1 MAAKF
6 FGSQYNSNVG
16 YCDFDFHSVIYTA
29 GDKNI
34 LYSLVRKIISV
45 SLVSLDN
52 ETCVVYSND
61 GSAQSGVGNYVV
73 QSLTINGIK
82 RSLPTASVFT
92 ETRETLSDLI
102 QNTLDILSAS
112 CNHKYSSKEILE
124 KITFIM
130 TDSTAHN
137 IGVMEKVCLWR
148 FQKLLSYFLSL

>member
-1 MAAKF
+1 MCIATKF
-6 FGSQYNSNVG
+6 FGSWYNSNVG
-16 YCDFDFHSVIYTA
+16 YCDFHFHSLIYTA

-45 SLVSLDN
+45 SLHN

-92 ETRETLSDLI
+92 ETRKTLSDLI

-112 CNHKYSSKEILE
+112 CNQKYLSKEILE
-124 KITFIM
+124 KITSIM
-130 TDSTAHN
+130 TDSSAHN
-137 IGVMEKVCLWR
+137 IGVMEKVCLCR
-148 FQKLLSYFLSL
+148 F

>member
-112 CNHKYSSKEILE
+112 CNHKNSSKEILE
-124 KITFIM
+124 KINFIM

-137 IGVMEKVCLWR
+137 IGVIEKVSLWR
-148 FQKLLSYFLSL
+148 FQKLLSYFVSL